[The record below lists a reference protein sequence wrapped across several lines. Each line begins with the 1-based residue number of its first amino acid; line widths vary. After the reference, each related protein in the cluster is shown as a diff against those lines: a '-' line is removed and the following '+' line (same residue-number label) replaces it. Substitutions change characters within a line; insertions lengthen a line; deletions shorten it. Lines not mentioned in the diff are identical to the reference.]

1 MSVLD
6 SIIPRARAAN
16 KVIVLAEGQ
25 DPRVVEAAVEVVRQ
39 RIARVI
45 LLATREEL
53 SQASAEAG
61 VSVGIADLT
70 VKNWLEAE
78 EGRALAEQF
87 YRIRAHKGITRA
99 QASEIMR
106 NRLYFGNMMV
116 RTGLADGMV
125 AGSISSTP
133 DMLRAAFRC
142 LGTEEGISIGSSCFI
157 IDLNQ
162 PSPAGDRVLAFADCG
177 VNPDPSSE
185 QLVDIAIATC
195 ETFTALT
202 GRPPRVAFLSYSTYG
217 SAKHPLVDKVAR
229 AAELMRRRVDDLG
242 RTDIVSDGELQA
254 DAALVPDVARR
265 KCSSSPIRGAAN
277 ILIFPDIQS
286 GNIGYKLVERL
297 AGARAFGPILQG
309 LTAPVNDLS
318 RGCSSAD
325 IVGVVAITACQAA
338 FHRRQA

>member
-1 MSVLD
+1 MSILD

-16 KVIVLAEGQ
+16 KQIVLAEGQ

-45 LLATREEL
+45 ILATEEEI
-53 SQASAEAG
+53 SGASAEAG
-61 VSVGIADLT
+61 VSVEIAGLT
-70 VKNWLEAE
+70 VKNWLKAE
-78 EGRALAEQF
+78 ESEELAEQF
-87 YRIRAHKGITRA
+87 YRLRAHKGVTRV
-99 QASEIMR
+99 QAREIMR

-116 RTGLADGMV
+116 RAGLADGMV
-125 AGSISSTP
+125 AGSIASTP

-142 LGTEEGISIGSSCFI
+142 LGTEEGINIASSCFI
-157 IDLNQ
+157 MDLAQ

-177 VNPDPSSE
+177 VNPEPNSG

-202 GRPPRVAFLSYSTYG
+202 GRPPRVAFLSFSTHG

-229 AAELMRRRVDDLG
+229 AAQLMRRRMEELG
-242 RTDIVSDGELQA
+242 RADVISDGELQA

-265 KCSSSPIRGAAN
+265 KCPTSPLRGAAN

-338 FHRRQA
+338 FRQ